1 MSRFRLVTISQKEFI
16 ASSFYYFTE
25 EAAECRSIRGRFQ
38 QYFVNGDIL
47 DCSSWNHDLNDCI
60 NFEEKNDYRAGKRI
74 IENENVRRKDRM
86 KSHFNNDTWTKRK
99 NPPEDWNKPLPE
111 YITKN
116 YENSFLEMKTKETK
130 NDPDKAVD
138 MKEPTYCNIM

>member
-1 MSRFRLVTISQKEFI
+1 MTKRI
-16 ASSFYYFTE
+16 YFDFSLSITE
-25 EAAECRSIRGRFQ
+25 EAAECRSVRGRFQ

-60 NFEEKNDYRAGKRI
+60 NFEEKNDYRAGKRVI
-74 IENENVRRKDRM
+74 DNENIRRKERM
-86 KSHFNNDTWTKRK
+86 KAHFGNDTWTRRK

-116 YENSFLEMKTKETK
+116 YENSFLEMKTKESK
-130 NDPDKAVD
+130 SDPDKAVD
-138 MKEPTYCNIM
+138 LKEPTYCTLM